1 MKISV
6 KNLSMQFKSAERTI
20 DIFKN
25 VDLELDSASRLAIVG
40 RSGVGKTTLLYILAG
55 LEFASSGEI
64 SYDGVQLTK
73 AIDLAAFRRKNI
85 GFIFQFHYLLPEFS
99 AEENVAL
106 PLIIQGLSKK
116 EAIERAAALLDS
128 VGLSDRLSHRP
139 GMLSGG
145 EQQRVAIARAFVT
158 EPSVILAD
166 EPTGNLD
173 QQTGE
178 NVMSLLL
185 DLQERSKMTLIV
197 VTHSHELASKMNI
210 VKELKSDGLYEKNI
224 A

>member
-1 MKISV
+1 
-6 KNLSMQFKSAERTI
+6 MQFKSAERTI

>member
-1 MKISV
+1 MKLSV
-6 KNLSMQFKSAERTI
+6 KNLSMQFKNAERTI

-25 VDLELDSASRLAIVG
+25 VDLELDAATRLAIVG
-40 RSGVGKTTLLYILAG
+40 QSGVGKTTLLYILAG
-55 LEFASSGEI
+55 LEFPTTGEI
-64 SYDGVQLTK
+64 FYDKTRLCK
-73 AIDLAAFRRKNI
+73 NIDLAAFRRKNI

-106 PLIIQGLSKK
+106 PLIMQGLSRQ
-116 EAIERAAALLDS
+116 EALRRAQDLLAS
-128 VGLSDRLSHRP
+128 VGLSDRLAHRP

-158 EPSVILAD
+158 EPSVVLAD

-178 NVMSLLL
+178 KVLSLLF
-185 DLQERSKMTLIV
+185 DLQERKKMTLIV
-197 VTHSHELASKMNI
+197 VTHSHELASKMDI

-224 A
+224 T